1 MATNDERPTVDDNED
16 SQLSHTFTSTSKIA
30 HAQVR
35 ETVKDN
41 IFPIAKFL
49 RLEDMPYSTEAKSW
63 CQKMASWCHIDRGN
77 QELWWHL
84 TKRVLLMELQ
94 HQRANKTNIIKREFF
109 SK

>member
-1 MATNDERPTVDDNED
+1 MATNDERPTVDDDED

-30 HAQVR
+30 QAQVR
-35 ETVKDN
+35 ETVKDK

-84 TKRVLLMELQ
+84 TKRVLLTELQ